1 MTVPQDGETVPRLRF
16 PEFRDAGGWEEKRLG
31 DLGTLV
37 PGLTYSPT
45 DVRESGLLVLRS
57 SNIQN
62 DEISLDDCVYVRR
75 DVNGANLTQPDDILI
90 CVRNGSKSLI
100 GKNAIV
106 PKGMPIC
113 THGAFMTV
121 FRAAAPQFVRT
132 LLQTAAYK
140 KQVAADLGATIN
152 SINGSQLL
160 KYCFTVPKPA
170 EQQKIADCLGL
181 LDDLIAAE
189 DRKFEALQ
197 QHKEGLMQ
205 QLFPQ
210 PGETAPRL
218 RFPEFVNAA
227 WESKTLGTLVSNTE
241 RPIVMEDETEYA
253 LVTVKR
259 RYGGVVAREVL
270 KGKTISVKSQFLVE
284 ANDFLVSKRQIVHDA
299 CGLVPAELTGS
310 IVSNEYSVL
319 TAKNGCDIE
328 FFNYFTQQPCVS
340 ESFLQSSVGIVI
352 EKMLFKLDWWL
363 KLAFPFPS
371 FAEQQQIADCLSS
384 LDAQLAAHVQ
394 KLNVLKTHKQGLLQ
408 QLFPS
413 LEGQ

>member
-1 MTVPQDGETVPRLRF
+1 
-16 PEFRDAGGWEEKRLG
+16 
-31 DLGTLV
+31 
-37 PGLTYSPT
+37 
-45 DVRESGLLVLRS
+45 
-57 SNIQN
+57 
-62 DEISLDDCVYVRR
+62 
-75 DVNGANLTQPDDILI
+75 
-90 CVRNGSKSLI
+90 
-100 GKNAIV
+100 
-106 PKGMPIC
+106 
-113 THGAFMTV
+113 MTV